1 MSDSN
6 GEEGRRERSTS
17 TSTSSITATATATG
31 KKDKV
36 VIDQDDLTPTV
47 KLSNALLPPFVNRR
61 KHDDGRRDDTTRTLC
76 DANDHEAEK
85 TRVFPGKT
93 HVKDFDLAKYGTTDQ
108 GVIDAFIR
116 GARAAEED
124 RRNSPKVNTDAL
136 AKLYSSATAVDSS
149 SHYGKESYSCDSHK
163 AKQDTSRTTEQ
174 DVIDAFIRGAKP
186 AEEDRRN
193 SPRVNTDALAKL
205 YSSATA
211 ADSSSHYG
219 KESYSCDS
227 YKAKQ
232 DTSRTTEQC
241 VIDAFIRGARAAE
254 EDRRNSPRVNTDAL
268 AKLYSSATAVDSSSH
283 YGKESYSC
291 DSYKAKQ
298 DTFRTKEQGVI
309 DSFIRGVRAA
319 EEIRRNSPRVN
330 TDALAKLYS
339 SAATVDSSSHHGKE
353 SCSCDSYK
361 AKRDMFREELQKAM
375 KFQNLWSELQQYIY
389 AVFTIALDTARVSD
403 SSQSQFS
410 RLPSIDMHDIVIQ
423 LCKRDP
429 HQLFMRLVS
438 QAQEFVIE
446 VKVRLFVLL
455 HDHSVNNLA
464 EIFLTGLLDDY
475 DALVATAILISE
487 LVKPLKEYLFKFN
500 LTWDCFIKK
509 LYQLYVYND
518 ALVQNNLPTFIGQ
531 LRKLLPLKGSEYQD
545 LVHRYLF
552 FDDEMTRIGNLW
564 PETEP
569 WMDNYNAEQA
579 VRMTRLRQIRE
590 AWELFTT
597 TRKLMEHSTLSKT
610 PDIGNDMR
618 EIHGQFSS
626 LIAHTSGS
634 DSRPLSPI
642 LDLNS
647 DSIAIPSS
655 IEIVQILLDDWNKAQ
670 HQKLADIAGALTA
683 TEIDAVGSA
692 DSICYDYA
700 RATCRLAQYAIRSVR
715 RHSNDSD
722 IENGFE
728 NGKKL
733 CHTCNEI
740 RVGHMSTQ
748 YKENVEK
755 NDTNSFLSSNGFMD
769 EPANCTTIQDKKKL
783 DNSND
788 ENKRKKESVT
798 RNALHKDTISKTS
811 ELEPCSCVYQ
821 HAREIAERKKE
832 ILENPPCPCLLNSR
846 RKWDMCPC
854 LPISI
859 PETSVTNSRPK
870 ATSPTSVTKANPEPN
885 QKVVVKTGS
894 TQSAQ
899 TQTRHSMT
907 QTPNANHNHNIHHGN
922 PHAHGPL
929 PDLAK
934 NTGPSHPR
942 LHSLNHTPHACHKQ
956 ANVEHI
962 KRVSCNDLSSGDGDC
977 SDSGSSQEDSC
988 STTSSVQRDTN
999 MRHCDCCYCEVFGH
1013 GMPSVAPVSRNYK
1026 EMRERLRQ
1034 LLTKKKAKKCKAV
1047 TAGCSPPKSP
1057 SEPSIPNT
1065 NFESKNLT
1073 SSVLRSNTPIS
1084 TTSTIQHD
1092 QRDQRDLEELLEFIE
1107 GNQSGKKDNN
1117 KKAEKKA
1124 RQKQRKLE
1132 EKLKKDRQETERQKL
1147 IELQKKTPEVTITVV
1162 DPQKPVPQR
1171 PLPQCNLPEVS
1182 ILPTS
1187 PSISLSAIKQL
1198 NNRKR
1203 DKQEVCSNNSS
1214 SGNNSI
1220 TNLNNKTKT
1229 TSANSNAKHKSI
1241 NSTEKCEVRNAS
1253 SNQGNKNNAKNDKVE
1268 SNKGNKS
1275 LASINTTCTKN
1286 NNSSNSTDKLSD
1298 VDLIDKKLTKKE
1310 RKKLKKEMKKLEEAK
1325 TKEPENV
1332 TQTESQPQ
1340 IVTIR
1345 REINSNSAE
1354 PTVTITL
1361 KGQTPAEDKVLFTLV
1376 NGQTKE
1382 PPQKTEQEQNQSNG
1396 GKKKKAKTN
1405 NNSNPLQGNK
1415 LQQNNSKQQT
1425 SAKACDSKNLKQQAN
1440 NDKSK
1445 TGKQTDEKKVP
1456 QQNVNEAKNSKSKKD
1471 KRNTENKE
1479 NVLQQQNTV
1488 NKSKN
1493 QQNTS
1498 NKKQI
1503 KTNTPPQTPVSQ
1515 KQHQQN
1521 QNITNESTINKKIKK
1536 QQQQQDKNVQSNA
1549 NKSNKN
1555 INSNNANNRNVSNK
1569 SEPQKSV
1576 NKTNPTTANKQQ
1588 RVPTEVQNT
1597 CNERVSSPSLSS
1609 QFKDI
1614 GPNSKI
1620 NIENLKLPPGIT
1632 ITKVDAPPKPLPIK
1646 TAPLPKPVSP
1656 PKQTTIIA
1664 TPMSGVQSSY
1674 ANPQAGGNV
1683 IVVDTGKLKQDLLP
1697 KGNEKDSSKD
1707 SQSQST
1713 SKKKKKKNK
1722 NSANSGST
1730 ASTTPPV
1737 QNNDA
1742 FVSDHV
1748 IDEPARILH
1757 NPGTNMVT
1765 IKNPS
1770 FGPMKVPPTQQAA
1783 IIKVSENGMVTIRSP
1798 ALQQAINAGLTSP
1811 PKPDYIVKG
1820 DLSSSSSSTGRITTT
1835 TTTADCNMLNMK
1847 HANGIIP
1854 SSLAELRNRLTTQ
1867 PIDCASPL
1875 SGLANIQISKV
1886 TNGQPIPEN
1895 GINLKG
1901 TSVTLTKVRSETNTE
1916 DARQI
1921 SVNNA
1926 TVKEAVISANGGGK
1940 SKKKKKRGNG
1950 TRQCGDDWNLVES
1963 VFTPKDIGDMD
1974 GDMDDF
1980 ERELEDF
1987 KRFCQQ
1993 SVPPPHKEKV
2003 NLNIKDIVL
2012 KKKSSSSSSS
2022 AAATATGPA
2031 TVIAAN

>member
-1 MSDSN
+1 MSGSD
-6 GEEGRRERSTS
+6 GEEGRRERNTII
-17 TSTSSITATATATG
+17 TSITATATVTGEKDTVVMDDDGALAATAV
-31 KKDKV
+31 KQRV
-36 VIDQDDLTPTV
+36 DDARFPR
-47 KLSNALLPPFVNRR
+47 SVNRR
-61 KHDDGRRDDTTRTLC
+61 KHDDGRRDDTARTLC
-76 DANDHEAEK
+76 DTNDHEAEK

-93 HVKDFDLAKYGTTDQ
+93 RVKDLDLAKYDTGDQSLIDAVIKKVRVSEEDRRNSPRMNTDTLTKMYSSAAAVDSSSHYGKESCSCNSYKAKQDAFRTTDQ

-124 RRNSPKVNTDAL
+124 RRNS
-136 AKLYSSATAVDSS
+136 S
-149 SHYGKESYSCDSHK
+149 
-163 AKQDTSRTTEQ
+163 
-174 DVIDAFIRGAKP
+174 
-186 AEEDRRN
+186 
-193 SPRVNTDALAKL
+193 
-205 YSSATA
+205 
-211 ADSSSHYG
+211 
-219 KESYSCDS
+219 
-227 YKAKQ
+227 
-232 DTSRTTEQC
+232 
-241 VIDAFIRGARAAE
+241 
-254 EDRRNSPRVNTDAL
+254 
-268 AKLYSSATAVDSSSH
+268 
-283 YGKESYSC
+283 
-291 DSYKAKQ
+291 
-298 DTFRTKEQGVI
+298 
-309 DSFIRGVRAA
+309 
-319 EEIRRNSPRVN
+319 RVN

-375 KFQNLWSELQQYIY
+375 KFQNLWTELQQYIH
-389 AVFTIALDTARVSD
+389 AVFNIALETARVSD
-403 SSQSQFS
+403 SSQSQCS
-410 RLPSIDMHDIVIQ
+410 RLPPIDMHDTVIQ

-509 LYQLYVYND
+509 LYQIYVYND

-569 WMDNYNAEQA
+569 WMDKYNAEQA

-597 TRKLMEHSTLSKT
+597 TRKLMEHSMLSKT

-626 LIAHTSGS
+626 LIAHTSGN
-634 DSRPLSPI
+634 DSRPLSPL

-670 HQKLADIAGALTA
+670 HQKLADIAEALTA
-683 TEIDAVGSA
+683 TEMDAVGPA

-715 RHSNDSD
+715 SHSDDSD
-722 IENGFE
+722 NENGFE
-728 NGKKL
+728 NGKKCE

-740 RVGHMSTQ
+740 RVGHVSTQ
-748 YKENVEK
+748 HKVENVEK

-769 EPANCTTIQDKKKL
+769 ESVNCTTTQIKKKL

-788 ENKRKKESVT
+788 EDKKKKESVT
-798 RNALHKDTISKTS
+798 PSALRKDTISKTS

-854 LPISI
+854 LPTSAI
-859 PETSVTNSRPK
+859 PETPVTNGRPK
-870 ATSPTSVTKANPEPN
+870 ATSPTSVTKVNPEPS
-885 QKVVVKTGS
+885 QKPAVKTGS

-907 QTPNANHNHNIHHGN
+907 QTPNATHNHNIHHGN

-929 PDLAK
+929 PDLTK
-934 NTGPSHPR
+934 NLMGPSHPR

-988 STTSSVQRDTN
+988 STSSSAQRDTN

-1013 GMPSVAPVSRNYK
+1013 GMPAVAPVSRNYK

-1034 LLTKKKAKKCKAV
+1034 LLTKKKAKKCKGVA
-1047 TAGCSPPKSP
+1047 AGCSPPKSP
-1057 SEPSIPNT
+1057 SESSISNI

-1171 PLPQCNLPEVS
+1171 SLPQCNLPEVS

-1187 PSISLSAIKQL
+1187 SSISLGLMKQL
-1198 NNRKR
+1198 NNRKK
-1203 DKQEVCSNNSS
+1203 DKQEVCSNNNNSS
-1214 SGNNSI
+1214 SNNSI
-1220 TNLNNKTKT
+1220 INLNNKTKT
-1229 TSANSNAKHKSI
+1229 ASANSNAKNKSI
-1241 NSTEKCEVRNAS
+1241 NSTEKCEVRNTN
-1253 SNQGNKNNAKNDKVE
+1253 SNQASKNNVKNDKIE
-1268 SNKGNKS
+1268 SNKANKS
-1275 LASINTTCTKN
+1275 LANINTTCTKN

-1298 VDLIDKKLTKKE
+1298 IDLVDKKLTKKE

-1325 TKEPENV
+1325 MKETENV

-1382 PPQKTEQEQNQSNG
+1382 PPHKMEQEQNQSNN

-1405 NNSNPLQGNK
+1405 NNNNNNNSLQQGNK
-1415 LQQNNSKQQT
+1415 LQQQNNPKSSQT
-1425 SAKACDSKNLKQQAN
+1425 PSKACDSKNLKQQAN

-1445 TGKQTDEKKVP
+1445 IGKQIDEKKVQ
-1456 QQNVNEAKNSKSKKD
+1456 QQNVEAKNSKSKKD
-1471 KRNTENKE
+1471 KRNIENKE

-1488 NKSKN
+1488 NKNKN
-1493 QQNTS
+1493 QQNAT

-1515 KQHQQN
+1515 KQQQQN

-1536 QQQQQDKNVQSNA
+1536 QHQQQDKNVQSNA

-1555 INSNNANNRNVSNK
+1555 INSNNANNRNVTNK
-1569 SEPQKSV
+1569 SEPQKNV
-1576 NKTNPTTANKQQ
+1576 NKTNSTTANKQQ

-1597 CNERVSSPSLSS
+1597 CNERVGSPSLSS

-1697 KGNEKDSSKD
+1697 KANEKDSSKD

-1730 ASTTPPV
+1730 ASTSPPV
-1737 QNNDA
+1737 QNSDT
-1742 FVSDHV
+1742 FVNDHV

-1820 DLSSSSSSTGRITTT
+1820 DLSSSSSSTGRMTTT
-1835 TTTADCNMLNMK
+1835 TTTADCNTSNMK
-1847 HANGIIP
+1847 HANGVIP
-1854 SSLAELRNRLTTQ
+1854 SSLAELRSRLTAQ
-1867 PIDCASPL
+1867 PIDCASSL

-1901 TSVTLTKVRSETNTE
+1901 TSVTLTKVRPETTSME
-1916 DARQI
+1916 DARQA
-1921 SVNNA
+1921 SANNTA
-1926 TVKEAVISANGGGK
+1926 VKEAVISANGGGK

-1963 VFTPKDIGDMD
+1963 VFTPKDID

-2012 KKKSSSSSSS
+2012 KKKSSSSASSSS
-2022 AAATATGPA
+2022 AAAATGPA